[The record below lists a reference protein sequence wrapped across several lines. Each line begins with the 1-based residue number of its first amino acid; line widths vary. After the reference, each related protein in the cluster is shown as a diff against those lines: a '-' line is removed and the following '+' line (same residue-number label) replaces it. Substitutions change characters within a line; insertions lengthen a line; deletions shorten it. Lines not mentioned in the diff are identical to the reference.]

1 MTGSANHIFVLIN
14 FILMA
19 LLSIAM
25 AGCVSQNLDTL
36 MDPELSH
43 MTGRAHQFL
52 NKFDLPRCTDSLQKD
67 NYIGPPVYCCGRSCQ
82 SNIK

>member
-1 MTGSANHIFVLIN
+1 MGLLSIVVTGSANHIFVLIN

-36 MDPELSH
+36 IDPELFD
-43 MTGRAHQFL
+43 MTGRASIF
-52 NKFDLPRCTDSLQKD
+52 K
-67 NYIGPPVYCCGRSCQ
+67 
-82 SNIK
+82 